1 MVNYLLS
8 HIRSSSTFRRISNSF
23 PYVLKT
29 PQLKDLQTSKIQLEN
44 GMNVVLLSDPQ
55 TPTSGAALS
64 VEAGSWHDGKYN
76 GTAHFLEHMLFLG
89 TKKFPNEND
98 YERFI
103 YDSNGSLNAYT
114 SNDHSMYYFDSLN
127 PSKLSGALDRFSR
140 FFYEPLFNE
149 SCVSR
154 EMNAVDEEYQKNKE
168 VDGWRLLHVRK
179 ALAPK
184 EHPFSGF
191 NTGNLETM
199 KLINRDYLKNWFT
212 THYSAD
218 KMNLVIHGKESL
230 DELESMT
237 LAMFSNVPA
246 SRLVVKKLHTPLFQ
260 SIKGQVVWIEPVKQ
274 IKQLSLSWE
283 VPEEFLD
290 LNTKPLVFASY
301 IIGHEAKKSLL
312 SNLKD
317 LGYAESLSAYH
328 SVIGLDNVL
337 FEITISLTEKGL
349 QHWKHVVEQIHSGLR
364 VLFQTPCPK
373 YLFDELNMVQK
384 MNYEF
389 QQRSSTVAL
398 SSCSSLRREG
408 IDTFPFR
415 SLFIQEFKPESL
427 ELLYKILVP
436 ENSFITVM
444 GKNESIVYDNVE
456 KWMGARYTV
465 FPFESSL
472 NLRSTID
479 IPHPN
484 PYIPKNLSLLNHSDT
499 FQVPQKLKTDAGI
512 SLYYYPDHTFL
523 IPKSDY
529 IFIIKTPKID
539 PENIDMLC
547 TAALYLRFVTE
558 EMNEISYYAT
568 TAGLSYNVWLD
579 KNNSIGISVS
589 GYSEKSLV
597 LLESLLD
604 ILKSP
609 RLTMDNFM
617 IYRSS
622 QSRQYQ
628 NRSKNSPLQQA
639 SETYHSLILSDYFK
653 SKQLSIAVEKI
664 QYEHLVNFSACLFE
678 SYLIE
683 AFVGGNVSELD
694 AVTACQLVK
703 SKLNGSVCSEYEIK
717 KTNIIPYQEA
727 YRCKSIELEVSGNA
741 LVWSTMAGPRTD
753 LSRCSWEFLDKLVKE
768 PFYSELRT
776 KQQTG
781 YSVSSGSL
789 QVDKHLIL
797 TAHIQSSLY
806 DPRDLLSRVE
816 MFYESFLQ
824 EIHESKDVLTR
835 FESIRA
841 STIERLN
848 NPFDRMSSKN
858 MFLNYLAYEENGDFG
873 MLERRIKLME
883 NYTIEDLR
891 SFAVAVLGRQ
901 NKRRLSVLATGN
913 SSENTKYKYI
923 ET

>member
-1 MVNYLLS
+1 
-8 HIRSSSTFRRISNSF
+8 
-23 PYVLKT
+23 
-29 PQLKDLQTSKIQLEN
+29 
-44 GMNVVLLSDPQ
+44 
-55 TPTSGAALS
+55 
-64 VEAGSWHDGKYN
+64 
-76 GTAHFLEHMLFLG
+76 
-89 TKKFPNEND
+89 
-98 YERFI
+98 
-103 YDSNGSLNAYT
+103 
-114 SNDHSMYYFDSLN
+114 
-127 PSKLSGALDRFSR
+127 
-140 FFYEPLFNE
+140 
-149 SCVSR
+149 
-154 EMNAVDEEYQKNKE
+154 
-168 VDGWRLLHVRK
+168 
-179 ALAPK
+179 
-184 EHPFSGF
+184 
-191 NTGNLETM
+191 
-199 KLINRDYLKNWFT
+199 
-212 THYSAD
+212 
-218 KMNLVIHGKESL
+218 MNLVIHGKESL

-499 FQVPQKLKTDAGI
+499 FQVPQKLKTDVGI

-547 TAALYLRFVTE
+547 TAAF
-558 EMNEISYYAT
+558 
-568 TAGLSYNVWLD
+568 
-579 KNNSIGISVS
+579 

-727 YRCKSIELEVSGNA
+727 YRCKSMELEVSGNA

-753 LSRCSWEFLDKLVKE
+753 LSRCSWEFLDKL
-768 PFYSELRT
+768 
-776 KQQTG
+776 
-781 YSVSSGSL
+781 
-789 QVDKHLIL
+789 
-797 TAHIQSSLY
+797 
-806 DPRDLLSRVE
+806 
-816 MFYESFLQ
+816 
-824 EIHESKDVLTR
+824 
-835 FESIRA
+835 
-841 STIERLN
+841 
-848 NPFDRMSSKN
+848 
-858 MFLNYLAYEENGDFG
+858 
-873 MLERRIKLME
+873 
-883 NYTIEDLR
+883 
-891 SFAVAVLGRQ
+891 
-901 NKRRLSVLATGN
+901 
-913 SSENTKYKYI
+913 
-923 ET
+923 